1 MTIETV
7 RSTTDGVSDDCR
19 DRDPDINF
27 ENGSDVVG
35 TDMQTKSLLCSFP
48 LHSVSCA
55 KSMTSSQIE
64 SPLHHSS
71 LIQTCSTLPPTCD
84 SPTLQSSTV
93 TSNSQQT
100 SVLQSSQSSTETQ
113 SCTIL
118 DVPINHSE
126 YNSGLQLH
134 ESNLFVSSSNNDT
147 STGLDY
153 IKQLKLDIKAT
164 PEVSQNRK
172 HSSSS
177 STIYEASTRLYFE

>member
-7 RSTTDGVSDDCR
+7 RSTTDEVSDDCR

-35 TDMQTKSLLCSFP
+35 IDTQTKSLLCSFP

-55 KSMTSSQIE
+55 KSLTSSQMQ
-64 SPLHHSS
+64 SPPYQSSSIQTRSS
-71 LIQTCSTLPPTCD
+71 LPSTCD

-100 SVLQSSQSSTETQ
+100 SVLQSSQSSTDTQ

-118 DVPINHSE
+118 DVPVNHSE
-126 YNSGLQLH
+126 YNSGLQLQG
-134 ESNLFVSSSNNDT
+134 SNLFVSSSNNDT
-147 STGLDY
+147 SPGLDY
-153 IKQLKLDIKAT
+153 IKQLKLNIKAI
-164 PEVSQNRK
+164 PEASQNRK

-177 STIYEASTRLYFE
+177 SSINEASSRVHFE